1 MERETTDKGGY
12 CVCVVSK
19 GVWHVVGIILYLCL
33 SPTDSGEP
41 KPWGVQRR
49 KGIFT
54 QVIIH
59 DLKVAG
65 GRAHAKGVAGM

>member
-1 MERETTDKGGY
+1 M
-12 CVCVVSK
+12 CVC
-19 GVWHVVGIILYLCL
+19 GIQGSLERSRHYSVFVPPTL
-33 SPTDSGEP
+33 TDSGEP
-41 KPWGVQRR
+41 KRWGVQRR

-65 GRAHAKGVAGM
+65 GRAHAKGVGGL